1 MDPVVKA
8 GNKDLAASWSKTGVL
23 NEASESDEDDAELC
37 KMPILIAIKNLAQ
50 ENNLMSVKV
59 WVDDYIEDAMQE
71 FSVAKWLFFRE

>member
-50 ENNLMSVKV
+50 ENNLMSV
-59 WVDDYIEDAMQE
+59 
-71 FSVAKWLFFRE
+71 